1 MKYEPITVPRKTISG
16 QPWFDLIRDLNMKS
30 IKEKKHWQEKGARH
44 VSGWA
49 VMNPQGYILPS
60 TFANGKSTAKSR
72 CMTPALQRFK
82 GIISNLFSEWEKE
95 GYKVVKVMLE
105 VV

>member
-1 MKYEPITVPRKTISG
+1 MYQEIIVPRKRVSG
-16 QPWFDLIRDLNMKS
+16 QEWFDLLDELNMKS
-30 IKEKKHWQEKGARH
+30 IKEKKYWQEKGAKR

-49 VMNPQGYILPS
+49 VMAPNGYILPS
-60 TFANGKSTAKSR
+60 TFSSGKRTAKSR

-82 GIISNLFSEWEKE
+82 GITSSLFSDWEKE
-95 GYKVVKVMLE
+95 GYKVVKVRWE